1 MYQSS
6 TKNRKLHPFII
17 VGYTY
22 VFQPNPNRESCKI
35 SRYQPFIFKTTGYS
49 DCVFLKSLCKSE
61 GQITYTNGT
70 TRSERK
76 CACNTDR
83 GFQFVINPKNRCFCN
98 PFSEDCS
105 CYIKTNPKNSTIDW
119 KGEFELLP
127 VFFLIYTVIKVC
139 ASLHAVFILWP
150 HAALYTCLI
159 PLNSEFV

>member
-1 MYQSS
+1 VFFLNEAYDFVCPSQAHWNLRAKSICMLSSNYSCLYDVNYQINVYRD
-6 TKNRKLHPFII
+6 KCIRPRILGP
-17 VGYTY
+17 GYTY

-119 KGEFELLP
+119 K
-127 VFFLIYTVIKVC
+127 
-139 ASLHAVFILWP
+139 
-150 HAALYTCLI
+150 
-159 PLNSEFV
+159 